1 MRRLVRLLAC
11 AILLAPSLAA
21 QHPAAPHPA
30 AAADSLLGRLVG
42 RWTLRGQVQG
52 DSVTYEMTGTREL
65 GGRFVVLKMKDAA
78 VPSQYE
84 AHVYLGADS
93 ASAQLLVHWM
103 DVFGAGW
110 SVPHGIGRAR
120 GDTLLFTFAYASG
133 NFRDTFTYDRRSDR
147 WHFRLE
153 SADGAGGWKPFAEY
167 HVRRR

>member
-1 MRRLVRLLAC
+1 MRPVLRILAC
-11 AILLAPSLAA
+11 ATLLAPPLAA
-21 QHPAAPHPA
+21 QHPA

-42 RWTLRGQVQG
+42 RWTLTGQVQG

-65 GGRFVVLKMKDAA
+65 GGRFVVLRMKDVA

-93 ASAQLLVHWM
+93 ASAQVLVHWI
-103 DVFGAGW
+103 DVFGAGS

-120 GDTLLFTFAYASG
+120 GDTLAFTFAYASG
-133 NFRDTFTYDRRSDR
+133 NFRDTFTYDRRTDR
-147 WHFRLE
+147 WRFVLE